1 MVELSKDTKE
11 FIIGVICVLLVMLLL
26 YNLFIYIREHII
38 TAYEG
43 QIKLA
48 QDSTLVDV
56 IDGASVD
63 IIENDETR
71 IIRHKISS
79 GEIYT
84 VNGIYNVQGEIL
96 SSYIDTNRGIAIFG
110 TLILGLILGML
121 LANIIIEIL
130 QADGII

>member
-11 FIIGVICVLLVMLLL
+11 FIIGVICVMLVMLLL
-26 YNLFIYIREHII
+26 YNLFIYKREHII

-63 IIENDETR
+63 IIENEETG

-79 GEIYT
+79 GFDYSIT
-84 VNGIYNVQGEIL
+84 GTYNEQGEIL
-96 SSYIDTNRGIAIFG
+96 SIETTTNMPMAI
-110 TLILGLILGML
+110 
-121 LANIIIEIL
+121 
-130 QADGII
+130 